1 MIHKIHL
8 HTLPFLFCKSDEKE
22 KSTMETI
29 SFTEERR
36 IFITWFT
43 FGKIDKRDMIF
54 VIKLTNNSKMSVK
67 LYNKKMHGIF

>member
-1 MIHKIHL
+1 
-8 HTLPFLFCKSDEKE
+8 
-22 KSTMETI
+22 METI